1 MGVIIVSDRAKQFMP
16 FAALNGF
23 YDLIRERERVIVPK
37 HELTEDKAEELS
49 DTIKSVEKGDMIKV
63 IFYSDG
69 EYVSAEGIVTKIDI
83 PSRRLTV
90 VKTEIDLDDIWDIV
104 I

>member
-1 MGVIIVSDRAKQFMP
+1 MVSDRAKQFMP
-16 FAALNGF
+16 FSALTGF
-23 YDLIRERERVIVPK
+23 YDLIKERERVVVPK
-37 HELTEDKAEELS
+37 HELTEDKAAELS
-49 DTIKSVEKGDMIKV
+49 DTIKLVEKGNMIKV
-63 IFYSDG
+63 IYYSNG

-83 PSRRLTV
+83 PFRKLTI